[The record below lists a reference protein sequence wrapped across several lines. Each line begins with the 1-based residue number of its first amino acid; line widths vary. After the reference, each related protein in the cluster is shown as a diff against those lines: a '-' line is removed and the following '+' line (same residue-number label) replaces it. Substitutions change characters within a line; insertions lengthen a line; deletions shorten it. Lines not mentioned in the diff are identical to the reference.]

1 MARSMQLGRW
11 EPFRDLLNVQRDLNR
26 FFGGTLDDSDV
37 GLRGSWAPAM
47 DIHESQDAFTVW
59 MDVPGMSSDDI
70 DITLDRNLLTVRGE
84 RSFSTE
90 RKEEEY
96 RRVERRF
103 GAFERSVTLP
113 SHVDPDAINAA
124 VTDGVLEIVIPKA
137 EEAKPRQIKVGQGAR
152 QLNA

>member
-11 EPFRDLLNVQRDLNR
+11 EPFRDLLNAQRDLDQL
-26 FFGGTLDDSDV
+26 FGRGFDDDI
-37 GLRGSWAPAM
+37 GLRGSWSPAM
-47 DIHESQDAFTVW
+47 DIHESDQAFTVW

-90 RKEEEY
+90 RREEDF
-96 RRVERRF
+96 RRVERRT

-113 SHVDPDAINAA
+113 SHVDAEGINAS

-137 EEAKPRQIKVGQGAR
+137 EEAKPRQIKVGQGTR